1 MMNCIIIDDEP
12 LALELM
18 ADNVS
23 KVPSL
28 HLIATC
34 SSPAEAIS
42 ILNEQQIDLMFLD
55 IEMPDITGINFLK
68 TIKVKPM
75 VVFTTA
81 YDKYA
86 MEGFEL
92 DVVDYLLKPISFE
105 RFLKAVNKA
114 MELFSM
120 NSSLVSVPKTDSN
133 KHIFVK
139 SEHKILKINMCDIQ
153 YIESMKDYVK
163 IYCGAKPIYT
173 LMSMKQIEVLLPS
186 DEFVRIHRSFIVS
199 LSHIEFIGKSKV
211 VIGSESLPISALYR
225 DEFFKHLGGNVS
237 NL

>member
-1 MMNCIIIDDEP
+1 MINCLIIDDEP

-28 HLIATC
+28 NLVATC
-34 SSPAEAIS
+34 SSPTEAIS
-42 ILNEQQIDLMFLD
+42 ILNSQQIDLMFLD
-55 IEMPDITGINFLK
+55 IEMPDISGINFLK
-68 TIKVKPM
+68 SIKVKPF
-75 VVFTTA
+75 VIFTTA

-86 MEGFEL
+86 LEGFEL

-114 MELFSM
+114 SELH
-120 NSSLVSVPKTDSN
+120 NLNKGLQNAPKSDAS

-139 SEHKILKINMCDIQ
+139 SEHKILKINLCDIH

-163 IYCGAKPIYT
+163 IYCGAKPIFS
-173 LMSMKQIEVLLPS
+173 LMSMKQIEALLPS
-186 DEFVRIHRSFIVS
+186 DEFIRIHRSYIIS

-225 DEFFKHLGGNVS
+225 DDFFKHLGGNVS

>member
-23 KVPSL
+23 KVSSL
-28 HLIATC
+28 NLIATC
-34 SSPAEAIS
+34 SSPADAIS
-42 ILNEQQIDLMFLD
+42 ILNENQVDLMFLD
-55 IEMPDITGINFLK
+55 IEMPDITGVNFLK
-68 TIKVKPM
+68 SIKVKPM
-75 VVFTTA
+75 VIFTTA

-86 MEGFEL
+86 LEGFEL

-114 MELFSM
+114 SELYNM
-120 NSSLVSVPKTDSN
+120 NKGLMNAPKSDVT

-139 SEHKILKINMCDIQ
+139 SEHKILKINLCDIH

-163 IYCGAKPIYT
+163 IYCGAKPIFS
-173 LMSMKQIEVLLPS
+173 LMSMKQIESLLPS
-186 DEFVRIHRSFIVS
+186 NEFVRIHRSFIIS
-199 LSHIEFIGKSKV
+199 LSHIDFIGKSKV
-211 VIGSESLPISALYR
+211 VIGTESLPISALYR
-225 DEFFKHLGGNVS
+225 DDFFKKLGGNVS

>member
-86 MEGFEL
+86 MDGFEL

-114 MELFSM
+114 MELFNM

-139 SEHKILKINMCDIQ
+139 SEHKILKINLCDIQ

-173 LMSMKQIEVLLPS
+173 LMSMKQIEALLPS

>member
-28 HLIATC
+28 NLVASC

-42 ILNEQQIDLMFLD
+42 ILNEKKVDLMFLD
-55 IEMPDITGINFLK
+55 IEMPDITGVNFLK
-68 TIKVKPM
+68 SIKVKPM
-75 VVFTTA
+75 VIFTTA

-86 MEGFEL
+86 LEGFEL
-92 DVVDYLLKPISFE
+92 DIVDYLLKPISFE

-114 MELFSM
+114 WELF
-120 NSSLVSVPKTDSN
+120 NLNNGLRDAPKSDTT

-139 SEHKILKINMCDIQ
+139 SEHKILKINLCDIL

-163 IYCGAKPIYT
+163 IYCGAKPIFS
-173 LMSMKQIEVLLPS
+173 LMSMKQIESLLPA

-211 VIGSESLPISALYR
+211 VIGAESLPISALYR
-225 DEFFKHLGGNVS
+225 DEFYKHLGGNVS

>member
-12 LALELM
+12 LAVELM

-28 HLIATC
+28 NLVATC
-34 SSPAEAIS
+34 NGPAEAIS
-42 ILNEQQIDLMFLD
+42 VLNEKKIDLIFLD
-55 IEMPDITGINFLK
+55 IEMPDITGVNFLK
-68 TIKVKPM
+68 MLSVKPM
-75 VVFTTA
+75 VIFTTA

-86 MEGFEL
+86 LEGFEL
-92 DVVDYLLKPISFE
+92 DVVDYLLKPVSFE

-114 MELFSM
+114 LELF
-120 NSSLVSVPKTDSN
+120 NLNKNLDSVPKVDTT

-139 SEHKILKINMCDIQ
+139 SEHKIVKIDLSSIM

-163 IYCGAKPIYT
+163 IFCGAKPIFS
-173 LMSMKQIEVLLPS
+173 LMSLKQIEALLPPN
-186 DEFVRIHRSFIVS
+186 EFIRIHRSFIVS
-199 LSHIEFIGKSKV
+199 LAHINFIGKSKV
-211 VIGSESLPISALYR
+211 VIGTESLPISALYR
-225 DEFFKHLGGNVS
+225 DEFFKHLGGNIS